1 MSLAVSGFLFSLFD
15 FPRPFK
21 ILSTEPPFT
30 DEELVAGMVRAEEG
44 GDGGDLTAGGGAGL
58 WVLELDSPP
67 PGMGMESL
75 DLKFIALESFSIT
88 NWHSTQH
95 TPLSN

>member
-1 MSLAVSGFLFSLFD
+1 MLSTSTHCLRTFD

-67 PGMGMESL
+67 PGMGMES
-75 DLKFIALESFSIT
+75 ER
-88 NWHSTQH
+88 
-95 TPLSN
+95 